1 MTHVSHTFNRWEGK
15 MKLIIAEKKEL
26 AEAIVAAIPGDKKY
40 NGNSITVGDYI
51 TCWIY
56 GHILTHKEPEEID
69 PSLKKWTLESLP
81 IYFPKWDKK
90 PLPNK
95 IELFNSVKELM
106 HLNQVTEIIHAGDA
120 DSEGQYLVDELLE
133 YCSNKKPV
141 KRLMVNDNS
150 LGGVQKAFSKIDDN
164 SKYIS
169 LGKSAEARAIADMV
183 VGFSLSRY
191 YSIINNAKL
200 SVGRVQTP
208 TMALV
213 VNRDNE
219 IKNHIK
225 EKYYNLH
232 LKININNIDID
243 LKYYT
248 KEKTTDK
255 SIHEEFIN
263 KIENRSS
270 NLVVTKKE
278 SYRATPLPYNLSD
291 LESDA
296 AILFKYSAKKTM
308 DITQNLRDKYK
319 AITYNRSDCRYL
331 SEEHFKEA
339 PELIPVVAQKL
350 NFTATFN
357 FNEKS
362 KCFNDKYVT
371 AHHGIIPTGSGNFD
385 EFSQEE
391 KNIYKL
397 IAERYFI
404 QFLEKV
410 KVEKTEARTE
420 IEEVIFKKSSTKI
433 LELGYTKYFKVLDDE
448 DIENDEEI
456 ESKKENDLSKIPAGE
471 YQVEVDQ
478 SNFFI
483 EEKETIAKRPYTEA
497 TLIKDLNNI
506 AKYVKDPEIREL
518 LKSKDKDKKDVNGSI
533 GTTAT
538 IPGILEGLIEKG
550 FLTRKEEKIV
560 STELAQEYLK
570 ILPESLK
577 TPDSTALWWSIQ
589 EKIARGE
596 AKVEDLTLSVLE
608 DVKMIINSEHKTIS
622 SQFSK
627 EKQEKEII
635 GICPKCGKIIYEGEK
650 NFYCSGYKSGC
661 DFKLWKKIKVFN
673 QKEVTITKQDAK
685 TLLNKGKILITGL
698 TNKAGKKYKANFKLE
713 VIDKY
718 VNLSLDSFVN

>member
-1 MTHVSHTFNRWEGK
+1 

-26 AEAIVAAIPGDKKY
+26 AEAIVAAIPGEKKY
-40 NGNSITVGDYI
+40 NGSSIIIGDYI
-51 TCWIY
+51 ACWIY

-69 PSLKKWTLESLP
+69 PSLKKWKLDTLP
-81 IYFPKWDKK
+81 IYFSKWDKK
-90 PLPNK
+90 ILPYRK
-95 IELFNSVKELM
+95 DLFNIVKDLIHSNEI
-106 HLNQVTEIIHAGDA
+106 TEIIHAGDA

-141 KRLMVNDNS
+141 KRLMVNDNT
-150 LGGVQKAFSKIDDN
+150 LGGVQKAFSKIEDN
-164 SKYIS
+164 SKYTA
-169 LGKSAEARAIADMV
+169 LGKSAEARAIADMI
-183 VGFSLSRY
+183 VGFSLSRF

-225 EKYYNLH
+225 EKYYNLY
-232 LKININNIDID
+232 LKTNINDIDID
-243 LKYYT
+243 LRYSS
-248 KEKTTDK
+248 KERIMDK
-255 SIHEEFIN
+255 FIYEEFIN
-263 KIENRSS
+263 NVGDKTS
-270 NLVVTKKE
+270 NLLITKKE
-278 SYRATPLPYNLSD
+278 NYRTTPLPYNLSD

-296 AILFKYSAKKTM
+296 ATLFKYSAKKTM

-331 SEEHFKEA
+331 SDEHFKEA
-339 PELIPVVAQKL
+339 PKLIPLVAEKL
-350 NFTATFN
+350 NFTATFD

-362 KCFNDKYVT
+362 RCFNDKYVT
-371 AHHGIIPTGSGNFD
+371 AHHGIIPTGAGDF
-385 EFSQEE
+385 EQFSQEE

-397 IAERYFI
+397 IAERYLI

-410 KVEKTEARTE
+410 KIEKTEAKVE
-420 IEEVIFKKSSTKI
+420 INEAIFKKSSIKI
-433 LELGYTKYFKVLDDE
+433 LEPGYTKYFKVLEDDN
-448 DIENDEEI
+448 ENDEEV
-456 ESKKENDLSKIPAGE
+456 EEKKENNLSKIPGGE
-471 YQVEVDQ
+471 YQIKIND

-483 EEKETIAKRPYTEA
+483 EEKETTAKKPYTEA

-550 FLTRKEEKIV
+550 FLTRKEEKII
-560 STELAQEYLK
+560 STELAKEYLK

-596 AKVEDLTLSVLE
+596 AKLEDLTLSVLE
-608 DVKMIINSEHKTIS
+608 DVKTIINSEHKTIS
-622 SQFSK
+622 SEFSTL
-627 EKQEKEII
+627 KQEKEII
-635 GICPKCGKIIYEGEK
+635 GVCPKCGEPIYEGEK
-650 NFYCSGYKSGC
+650 NFYCNGYKSGC

-685 TLLNKGKILITGL
+685 TLLNKGTILITGL

-713 VIDKY
+713 INDKY

>member
-1 MTHVSHTFNRWEGK
+1 

-40 NGNSITVGDYI
+40 NGSSIIIGDYI
-51 TCWIY
+51 ACWIY

-69 PSLKKWTLESLP
+69 PSLKKWKLDTLP
-81 IYFPKWDKK
+81 IYFSKWDKK
-90 PLPNK
+90 ILPYRK
-95 IELFNSVKELM
+95 DLFNTVKDLIHSNEI
-106 HLNQVTEIIHAGDA
+106 TEIIHAGDA

-141 KRLMVNDNS
+141 KRLMVNDNT
-150 LGGVQKAFSKIDDN
+150 LGGVQKAFSKIEDN
-164 SKYIS
+164 SKYTA
-169 LGKSAEARAIADMV
+169 LGKSAEARAIADMI
-183 VGFSLSRY
+183 VGFSLSRF

-200 SVGRVQTP
+200 SIGRVQTP

-225 EKYYNLH
+225 EKYYNLY
-232 LKININNIDID
+232 LKTNINDIDID
-243 LKYYT
+243 LRYSS
-248 KEKTTDK
+248 KERIIDK
-255 SIHEEFIN
+255 SIYEEFIN
-263 KIENRSS
+263 NVGDKTS
-270 NLVVTKKE
+270 NLLITKKE
-278 SYRATPLPYNLSD
+278 NYRATPLPYNLSD

-296 AILFKYSAKKTM
+296 ATLFKYSAKKTM

-339 PELIPVVAQKL
+339 PKLIPLVAEKL
-350 NFTATFN
+350 NFTATFD

-362 KCFNDKYVT
+362 RCFNDKYVT
-371 AHHGIIPTGSGNFD
+371 AHHGIIPTGAGDF
-385 EFSQEE
+385 EQFSQEE

-397 IAERYFI
+397 IAERYLI

-410 KVEKTEARTE
+410 KIEKTEAKVE
-420 IEEVIFKKSSTKI
+420 INEAIFKKSSIKI
-433 LELGYTKYFKVLDDE
+433 LEPGYTKYFKVLEDDN
-448 DIENDEEI
+448 ENDEEV
-456 ESKKENDLSKIPAGE
+456 EEKKENNLSKIPGGE
-471 YQVEVDQ
+471 YQIKIND

-483 EEKETIAKRPYTEA
+483 EEKETTAKKPYTEA

-550 FLTRKEEKIV
+550 FLTRKEEKII
-560 STELAQEYLK
+560 STELAKEYLK

-596 AKVEDLTLSVLE
+596 AKLEDLTLSVLE
-608 DVKMIINSEHKTIS
+608 DVKTIINSEHKTIS
-622 SQFSK
+622 SEFSTL
-627 EKQEKEII
+627 KQEKEII
-635 GICPKCGKIIYEGEK
+635 GVCPKCGEPIYEGEK
-650 NFYCSGYKSGC
+650 NFYCNGYKSGC

-685 TLLNKGKILITGL
+685 TLLNKGTILITGL

-713 VIDKY
+713 INDKY

>member
-1 MTHVSHTFNRWEGK
+1 

-26 AEAIVAAIPGDKKY
+26 AEAIVAAIPGEKKY
-40 NGNSITVGDYI
+40 NGSSIIIGDYI
-51 TCWIY
+51 ACWIY

-69 PSLKKWTLESLP
+69 PSLKKWKLDTLP
-81 IYFPKWDKK
+81 IYFSKWDKK
-90 PLPNK
+90 ILPYRK
-95 IELFNSVKELM
+95 DLFNTVKDLIHSNEI
-106 HLNQVTEIIHAGDA
+106 TEIIHAGDA

-141 KRLMVNDNS
+141 KRLMVNDNT
-150 LGGVQKAFSKIDDN
+150 LGGVQKAFSKIEDN
-164 SKYIS
+164 SKYTA
-169 LGKSAEARAIADMV
+169 LGKSAEARAIADMI
-183 VGFSLSRY
+183 VGFSLSRF

-225 EKYYNLH
+225 EKYYNLY
-232 LKININNIDID
+232 LKTNINDIDID
-243 LKYYT
+243 LRYSS
-248 KEKTTDK
+248 KERIMDK
-255 SIHEEFIN
+255 FIYEEFIN
-263 KIENRSS
+263 NVGDKAS
-270 NLVVTKKE
+270 NLLITKKE
-278 SYRATPLPYNLSD
+278 NYRATPLPYNLSD

-296 AILFKYSAKKTM
+296 ATLFKYSAKKTM

-331 SEEHFKEA
+331 SDEHFKEA
-339 PELIPVVAQKL
+339 PKLIPLVAEKL
-350 NFTATFN
+350 NFTATFD

-362 KCFNDKYVT
+362 RCFNDKYVT
-371 AHHGIIPTGSGNFD
+371 AHHGIIPTGAGDF
-385 EFSQEE
+385 EQFSQEE

-397 IAERYFI
+397 IAERYLI

-410 KVEKTEARTE
+410 KIEKTEAKVE
-420 IEEVIFKKSSTKI
+420 INEAIFKKSSIKI
-433 LELGYTKYFKVLDDE
+433 LEPGYTKYFKVLEDDN
-448 DIENDEEI
+448 ENDEEV
-456 ESKKENDLSKIPAGE
+456 EEKKENNLSKIPGGE
-471 YQVEVDQ
+471 YQIKIND

-483 EEKETIAKRPYTEA
+483 EEKETTAKKPYTEA

-550 FLTRKEEKIV
+550 FLTRKEEKII
-560 STELAQEYLK
+560 STELAKEYLK

-596 AKVEDLTLSVLE
+596 AKLEDLTLSVLE
-608 DVKMIINSEHKTIS
+608 DVKTIINSEHKTIS
-622 SQFSK
+622 SEFSTL
-627 EKQEKEII
+627 KQEKEII
-635 GICPKCGKIIYEGEK
+635 GVCPKCGEPIYEGEK
-650 NFYCSGYKSGC
+650 NFYCNGYKSGC

-685 TLLNKGKILITGL
+685 TLLNKGTILITGL

-713 VIDKY
+713 INDKY

>member
-1 MTHVSHTFNRWEGK
+1 

-69 PSLKKWTLESLP
+69 PSLKKWNLESLP

-106 HLNQVTEIIHAGDA
+106 HSNQVTEIIHAGDA

-141 KRLMVNDNS
+141 KRLMVNDNT
-150 LGGVQKAFSKIDDN
+150 LGGVQKAFSKIEDN
-164 SKYIS
+164 SKYTA
-169 LGKSAEARAIADMV
+169 LGKSAEARAIADMI
-183 VGFSLSRY
+183 VGFSLSRF

-200 SVGRVQTP
+200 SIGRVQTP

-225 EKYYNLH
+225 EKYYNLY
-232 LKININNIDID
+232 LKTNINDIDID
-243 LKYYT
+243 LRYSS
-248 KEKTTDK
+248 KERIMDK
-255 SIHEEFIN
+255 FIYEEFIN
-263 KIENRSS
+263 NVGDKTS
-270 NLVVTKKE
+270 NLLITKKE
-278 SYRATPLPYNLSD
+278 NYRATPLPYNLSD

-296 AILFKYSAKKTM
+296 ATLFKYSAKKTM

-331 SEEHFKEA
+331 SDEHFKEA
-339 PELIPVVAQKL
+339 PKLIPLVAEKL
-350 NFTATFN
+350 NFTATFD

-362 KCFNDKYVT
+362 RCFNDKYVT
-371 AHHGIIPTGSGNFD
+371 AHHGIIPTGAGDF
-385 EFSQEE
+385 EQFSQEE

-397 IAERYFI
+397 IAERYLI

-410 KVEKTEARTE
+410 KIEKTEAKVE
-420 IEEVIFKKSSTKI
+420 INEAIFKKSSIKI
-433 LELGYTKYFKVLDDE
+433 LEPGYTKYFKVLEDDN
-448 DIENDEEI
+448 ENDEEV
-456 ESKKENDLSKIPAGE
+456 EEKKENNLSKIPGGE
-471 YQVEVDQ
+471 YQIKIND

-483 EEKETIAKRPYTEA
+483 EEKETTAKKPYTEA

-550 FLTRKEEKIV
+550 FLTRKEEKII
-560 STELAQEYLK
+560 STELAKEYLK

-596 AKVEDLTLSVLE
+596 AKLEDLTLSVLE
-608 DVKMIINSEHKTIS
+608 DVKTIINSEHKTIS
-622 SQFSK
+622 SEFSTV
-627 EKQEKEII
+627 KQEKEVI
-635 GICPKCGKIIYEGEK
+635 GVCPKCGEPIYEGEK
-650 NFYCSGYKSGC
+650 NFYCNGYKSGC

-673 QKEVTITKQDAK
+673 QKEVTITNQDAK
-685 TLLNKGKILITGL
+685 TLLNKGTILITGL

-713 VIDKY
+713 INDKY

>member
-1 MTHVSHTFNRWEGK
+1 

-40 NGNSITVGDYI
+40 NGNSIIVGDYI

-56 GHILTHKEPEEID
+56 GHVLAYKEPEEID

-81 IYFPKWDKK
+81 IYFSKWDKK
-90 PLPNK
+90 PLPQK
-95 IELFNSVKELM
+95 IELFNTVKELI
-106 HLNQVTEIIHAGDA
+106 HSNQVTEIIHAGDG
-120 DSEGQYLVDELLE
+120 DSEGQYLVDEVLE

-141 KRLMVNDNS
+141 KRLIINDNT
-150 LGGVQKAFSKIDDN
+150 LGGVKKAFSKIDDN
-164 SKYIS
+164 SKYIPI
-169 LGKSAEARAIADMV
+169 GKSAEARAIADMI
-183 VGFSLSRY
+183 VGFSLSRF
-191 YSIINNAKL
+191 YSILNNAKL
-200 SVGRVQTP
+200 SIGRVQTP

-225 EKYYNLH
+225 EKYYNLQ
-232 LKININNIDID
+232 LKTNVNNLDID
-243 LKYYT
+243 LKYYA
-248 KEKTTDK
+248 KERVTDK
-255 SIHEEFIN
+255 SIYEELIN
-263 KIENRSS
+263 KIGDKVSK
-270 NLVVTKKE
+270 LTVTKKE
-278 SYRATPLPYNLSD
+278 NYKATPLPYNLSD

-296 AILFKYSAKKTM
+296 ATLFKYSAKKTM
-308 DITQNLRDKYK
+308 DITQSLRDKYK

-339 PELIPVVAQKL
+339 PNLIPIVAQKL
-350 NFTATFN
+350 NFVANFN
-357 FNEKS
+357 FTEKS
-362 KCFNDKYVT
+362 NCFNDKYVT
-371 AHHGIIPTGSGNFD
+371 AHHGIIPTESGNFE
-385 EFSQEE
+385 EFSEDE

-404 QFLEKV
+404 QFLEKI
-410 KVEKTEARTE
+410 KVEKTEAKTE
-420 IEEVIFKKSSTKI
+420 IEENIFKKSSTKI
-433 LELGYTKYFKVLDDE
+433 LEPGYTKYFKILDDE
-448 DIENDEEI
+448 DNENEEEI
-456 ESKKENDLSKIPAGE
+456 ESKIENSLSEIPAGE
-471 YQVEVDQ
+471 YQIEVSQ
-478 SNFFI
+478 ANFFI
-483 EEKETIAKRPYTEA
+483 EEKETVAKKPYTEA

-506 AKYVKDPEIREL
+506 AKYVKDSEIREL
-518 LKSKDKDKKDVNGSI
+518 LKSKDKDRKDVNGSI
-533 GTTAT
+533 GTVAT

-560 STELAQEYLK
+560 STELAKEYLK

-596 AKVEDLTLSVLE
+596 AKIEDLTLSVLE
-608 DVKMIINSEHKTIS
+608 DVKTIINSEYKTIS
-622 SQFSK
+622 SEFSRQ
-627 EKQEKEII
+627 KQEKETI
-635 GICPKCGKIIYEGEK
+635 GVCPKCGNPVYEGEK
-650 NFYCSGYKSGC
+650 NFYCSGYKAGC

-713 VIDKY
+713 VSDKY

>member
-1 MTHVSHTFNRWEGK
+1 

-40 NGNSITVGDYI
+40 KGNSITVGDYI

-56 GHILTHKEPEEID
+56 GHILVHKEPEEID

-106 HLNQVTEIIHAGDA
+106 HSNQVTEIIHAGDG
-120 DSEGQYLVDELLE
+120 DSEGQYLVDEVLE

-141 KRLMVNDNS
+141 KRLIVNDNT
-150 LGGVQKAFSKIDDN
+150 LGGVKKAFSKIDDN
-164 SKYIS
+164 SNYIP
-169 LGKSAEARAIADMV
+169 LGKSAEARAIADMI

-208 TMALV
+208 TMTLV

-232 LKININNIDID
+232 LKTNINNIDID

-263 KIENRSS
+263 KIENRTS

-296 AILFKYSAKKTM
+296 ATLFKYSAKKTM
-308 DITQNLRDKYK
+308 DITQSLRDKHK

-350 NFTATFN
+350 NFTVTFN

-410 KVEKTEARTE
+410 KVEKTEAKTE
-420 IEEVIFKKSSTKI
+420 IEEIIFKKSSIKI
-433 LELGYTKYFKVLDDE
+433 LEPGYTKYFKVLDDE
-448 DIENDEEI
+448 DNENEEEI
-456 ESKKENDLSKIPAGE
+456 DNKKENDLSKIPAGE
-471 YQVEVDQ
+471 YQIEVSQ

-483 EEKETIAKRPYTEA
+483 EEKETVAKKPYTEA

-560 STELAQEYLK
+560 STELAKEYLK

-577 TPDSTALWWSIQ
+577 TPDVTALWWSIQ

-608 DVKMIINSEHKTIS
+608 DVKSIINSEHKTIS
-622 SQFSK
+622 SEFSRQ
-627 EKQEKEII
+627 KQEKEVI
-635 GICPKCGKIIYEGEK
+635 GKCPKCGNPIYEGEK
-650 NFYCSGYKSGC
+650 NFYCSGYKAGC

-673 QKEVTITKQDAK
+673 QKEVTITNQDAK
-685 TLLNKGKILITGL
+685 TLLNKGTILITGL

-713 VIDKY
+713 INDKY
-718 VNLSLDSFVN
+718 VNLSLDSFLK

>member
-1 MTHVSHTFNRWEGK
+1 

-40 NGNSITVGDYI
+40 KSNSITVGDYI

-56 GHILTHKEPEEID
+56 GHILTHKEPEEVN

-90 PLPNK
+90 PLSNK
-95 IELFNSVKELM
+95 IELFNTVKELIC
-106 HLNQVTEIIHAGDA
+106 LNQVTEIIHAGDA
-120 DSEGQYLVDELLE
+120 DSEGQYLVDEVLE

-141 KRLMVNDNS
+141 KRLMVNDNT
-150 LGGVQKAFSKIDDN
+150 LGGVQKAFSKIEDN

-169 LGKSAEARAIADMV
+169 LGKSAEARVIADMI

-232 LKININNIDID
+232 LKTNINNIDID

-263 KIENRSS
+263 KIENRTS

-296 AILFKYSAKKTM
+296 ATLFKYSAKKTM
-308 DITQNLRDKYK
+308 DITQSLRDKHK

-350 NFTATFN
+350 NFTVTFN

-410 KVEKTEARTE
+410 KVEKTEAKTE
-420 IEEVIFKKSSTKI
+420 IEEIIFKKSSIKI
-433 LELGYTKYFKVLDDE
+433 LEPGYTKYFKVLDDE
-448 DIENDEEI
+448 DNENEEEI
-456 ESKKENDLSKIPAGE
+456 DNKKENDLSKIPAGE
-471 YQVEVDQ
+471 YQIEVSQ

-483 EEKETIAKRPYTEA
+483 EEKETVAKKPYTEA

-560 STELAQEYLK
+560 STELAKEYLK

-577 TPDSTALWWSIQ
+577 TPDVTALWWSIQ

-608 DVKMIINSEHKTIS
+608 DVKSIINSEHKTIS
-622 SQFSK
+622 SEFSRQ
-627 EKQEKEII
+627 KQEKEVI
-635 GICPKCGKIIYEGEK
+635 GKCPKCGNPIYEGEK
-650 NFYCSGYKSGC
+650 NFYCSGYKAGC

-713 VIDKY
+713 VNDKY
-718 VNLSLDSFVN
+718 VNLSLDSFLK

>member
-1 MTHVSHTFNRWEGK
+1 

-40 NGNSITVGDYI
+40 NGSSIIIGDYI
-51 TCWIY
+51 ACWIY

-69 PSLKKWTLESLP
+69 PSLKKWKLDTLP
-81 IYFPKWDKK
+81 IYFSKWDKK
-90 PLPNK
+90 ILPYRK
-95 IELFNSVKELM
+95 DLFNTVKDLIHSNEI
-106 HLNQVTEIIHAGDA
+106 TEIIHAGDA

-141 KRLMVNDNS
+141 KRLMVNDNT
-150 LGGVQKAFSKIDDN
+150 LGGVQKAFSKIEDN
-164 SKYIS
+164 SKYTA
-169 LGKSAEARAIADMV
+169 LGKSAEARAIADMI
-183 VGFSLSRY
+183 VGFSLSRF

-200 SVGRVQTP
+200 SIGRVQTP

-225 EKYYNLH
+225 EKYYNLY
-232 LKININNIDID
+232 LKTNINDIDID
-243 LKYYT
+243 LRYSS
-248 KEKTTDK
+248 KERIIDK
-255 SIHEEFIN
+255 SIYEEFIN
-263 KIENRSS
+263 NVGDKTS
-270 NLVVTKKE
+270 NLLITKKE
-278 SYRATPLPYNLSD
+278 NYRVTPLPYNLSD

-296 AILFKYSAKKTM
+296 ATLFKYSAKKTM

-339 PELIPVVAQKL
+339 PKLIPLVAEKL
-350 NFTATFN
+350 NFTATFD

-362 KCFNDKYVT
+362 RCFNDKYVT
-371 AHHGIIPTGSGNFD
+371 AHHGIIPTGAGDF
-385 EFSQEE
+385 EQFSQEE

-397 IAERYFI
+397 IAERYLI

-410 KVEKTEARTE
+410 KIEKTEAKVE
-420 IEEVIFKKSSTKI
+420 INEAIFKKSSIKI
-433 LELGYTKYFKVLDDE
+433 LEPGYTKYFKVLEDDN
-448 DIENDEEI
+448 ENDEEV
-456 ESKKENDLSKIPAGE
+456 EEKKENNLSKIPGGE
-471 YQVEVDQ
+471 YQIKIND

-483 EEKETIAKRPYTEA
+483 EEKETTAKKPYTEA

-550 FLTRKEEKIV
+550 FLTRKEEKII
-560 STELAQEYLK
+560 STELAKEYLK

-596 AKVEDLTLSVLE
+596 AKLEDLTLSVLE
-608 DVKMIINSEHKTIS
+608 DVKTIINSEHKTIS
-622 SQFSK
+622 SEFSTL
-627 EKQEKEII
+627 KQEKEII
-635 GICPKCGKIIYEGEK
+635 GVCPKCGEPIYEGEK
-650 NFYCSGYKSGC
+650 NFYCNGYKSGC

-685 TLLNKGKILITGL
+685 TLLNKGTILITGL

-713 VIDKY
+713 INDKY

>member
-1 MTHVSHTFNRWEGK
+1 

-26 AEAIVAAIPGDKKY
+26 AEAIVAAIPGEKKY
-40 NGNSITVGDYI
+40 NGSSIIIGDYI
-51 TCWIY
+51 ACWIY

-69 PSLKKWTLESLP
+69 PSLKKWKLDTLP
-81 IYFPKWDKK
+81 IYFSKWDKK
-90 PLPNK
+90 ILPYRK
-95 IELFNSVKELM
+95 DLFNTVKDLIHSNEI
-106 HLNQVTEIIHAGDA
+106 TEIIHAGDA

-141 KRLMVNDNS
+141 KRLMVNDNT
-150 LGGVQKAFSKIDDN
+150 LGGVQKAFSKIEDN
-164 SKYIS
+164 SKYTA
-169 LGKSAEARAIADMV
+169 LGKSAEARAIADMI
-183 VGFSLSRY
+183 VGFSLSRF

-225 EKYYNLH
+225 EKYYNLY
-232 LKININNIDID
+232 LKTNINDIDID
-243 LKYYT
+243 LRYSS
-248 KEKTTDK
+248 KERIMDK
-255 SIHEEFIN
+255 FIYEEFIN
-263 KIENRSS
+263 NVGDKTS
-270 NLVVTKKE
+270 NLLITKKE
-278 SYRATPLPYNLSD
+278 NYRATPLPYNLSD

-296 AILFKYSAKKTM
+296 ATLFKYSAKKTM

-331 SEEHFKEA
+331 SDEHFKEA
-339 PELIPVVAQKL
+339 PKLIPLVAEKL
-350 NFTATFN
+350 NFTATFD

-362 KCFNDKYVT
+362 RCFNDKYVT
-371 AHHGIIPTGSGNFD
+371 AHHGIIQTGAGDF
-385 EFSQEE
+385 EQFSQEE

-397 IAERYFI
+397 IAERYLI

-410 KVEKTEARTE
+410 KIEKTEAKVE
-420 IEEVIFKKSSTKI
+420 INEAIFKKSSIKI
-433 LELGYTKYFKVLDDE
+433 LEPGYTKYFKVLEDDN
-448 DIENDEEI
+448 ENDEEV
-456 ESKKENDLSKIPAGE
+456 EEKKENNLSKIPGGE
-471 YQVEVDQ
+471 YQIKIND

-483 EEKETIAKRPYTEA
+483 EEKETTAKKPYTEA

-550 FLTRKEEKIV
+550 FLTRKEEKII
-560 STELAQEYLK
+560 STELAKEYLK

-596 AKVEDLTLSVLE
+596 AKLEDLTLSVLE
-608 DVKMIINSEHKTIS
+608 DVKTIINSEHKTIS
-622 SQFSK
+622 SEFSTL
-627 EKQEKEII
+627 KQEKEII
-635 GICPKCGKIIYEGEK
+635 GVCPKCGEPIYEGEK
-650 NFYCSGYKSGC
+650 NFYCNGYKSGC

-685 TLLNKGKILITGL
+685 TLLNKGTILITGL

-713 VIDKY
+713 INDKY

>member
-1 MTHVSHTFNRWEGK
+1 

-26 AEAIVAAIPGDKKY
+26 AEAIVAAIPGEKKY
-40 NGNSITVGDYI
+40 NGSSIIIGDYI
-51 TCWIY
+51 ACWIY

-69 PSLKKWTLESLP
+69 PSLKKWKLDTLP
-81 IYFPKWDKK
+81 IYFSKWDKK
-90 PLPNK
+90 ILPYRK
-95 IELFNSVKELM
+95 DLFNTVKDLIHSNEI
-106 HLNQVTEIIHAGDA
+106 TEIIHAGDA

-141 KRLMVNDNS
+141 KRLMVNDNT
-150 LGGVQKAFSKIDDN
+150 LGGVQKAFSKIEDN
-164 SKYIS
+164 SKYTA
-169 LGKSAEARAIADMV
+169 LGKSAEARAIADMI
-183 VGFSLSRY
+183 VGFSLSRF

-200 SVGRVQTP
+200 SIGRVQTP

-225 EKYYNLH
+225 EKYYNLY
-232 LKININNIDID
+232 LKTNINDIDID
-243 LKYYT
+243 LRYSS
-248 KEKTTDK
+248 KERIMDK
-255 SIHEEFIN
+255 SIYEEFIN
-263 KIENRSS
+263 NVGDKTS
-270 NLVVTKKE
+270 NLLITKKE
-278 SYRATPLPYNLSD
+278 NYRATPLPYNLSD

-296 AILFKYSAKKTM
+296 ATLFKYSAKKTM

-339 PELIPVVAQKL
+339 PKLIPLVAEKL

-362 KCFNDKYVT
+362 RCFNDKYVT
-371 AHHGIIPTGSGNFD
+371 AHHGIIPTGAGDF
-385 EFSQEE
+385 EQFSQEE

-397 IAERYFI
+397 IAERYLI

-410 KVEKTEARTE
+410 KIEKTEAKVE
-420 IEEVIFKKSSTKI
+420 INEAIFKKSSIKI
-433 LELGYTKYFKVLDDE
+433 LEPGYTKYFKVLEDDN
-448 DIENDEEI
+448 ENDEEI
-456 ESKKENDLSKIPAGE
+456 EENNLSKIPGGE
-471 YQVEVDQ
+471 YQIKINN

-483 EEKETIAKRPYTEA
+483 EEKETTAKKPYTEA

-596 AKVEDLTLSVLE
+596 AKLEDLTLSVLE
-608 DVKMIINSEHKTIS
+608 DVKTIINSEHKTIS
-622 SQFSK
+622 SEFSTV
-627 EKQEKEII
+627 KQEKEVI
-635 GICPKCGKIIYEGEK
+635 GVCPKCGKLIYEGEK
-650 NFYCSGYKSGC
+650 NFYCNGYKSGC
-661 DFKLWKKIKVFN
+661 DFKLWKKIKM
-673 QKEVTITKQDAK
+673 K
-685 TLLNKGKILITGL
+685 
-698 TNKAGKKYKANFKLE
+698 
-713 VIDKY
+713 
-718 VNLSLDSFVN
+718 

>member
-1 MTHVSHTFNRWEGK
+1 

-40 NGNSITVGDYI
+40 KGNSITVGDYI

-56 GHILTHKEPEEID
+56 GHILTHKEPEEVN

-90 PLPNK
+90 PLSNK
-95 IELFNSVKELM
+95 IELFNTVKELIC
-106 HLNQVTEIIHAGDA
+106 LNQVTEIIHAGDA
-120 DSEGQYLVDELLE
+120 DSEGQYLVDEVLE

-141 KRLMVNDNS
+141 KRLMVNDNT
-150 LGGVQKAFSKIDDN
+150 LGGVQKAFSKIEDN

-169 LGKSAEARAIADMV
+169 LGKSAEARVIADMI

-232 LKININNIDID
+232 LKTNINNIDID

-263 KIENRSS
+263 KIENRTS

-296 AILFKYSAKKTM
+296 ATLFKYSAKKTM
-308 DITQNLRDKYK
+308 DITQSLRDKHK

-350 NFTATFN
+350 NFTVTFN

-410 KVEKTEARTE
+410 KVEKTEAKTE
-420 IEEVIFKKSSTKI
+420 IEEIIFKKNSIKI
-433 LELGYTKYFKVLDDE
+433 LEPGYTKYFKVLDDE
-448 DIENDEEI
+448 DNENEEEI
-456 ESKKENDLSKIPAGE
+456 DNKKENDLSKIPAGE
-471 YQVEVDQ
+471 YQIEVSQ

-483 EEKETIAKRPYTEA
+483 EEKETVAKKPYTEA

-560 STELAQEYLK
+560 STELAKEYLK

-577 TPDSTALWWSIQ
+577 TPDATALWWSIQ
-589 EKIARGE
+589 EKIARSE
-596 AKVEDLTLSVLE
+596 AKLEDLTLSVLE
-608 DVKMIINSEHKTIS
+608 DVKSIINSEHKTIS
-622 SQFSK
+622 SEFSRQ
-627 EKQEKEII
+627 KQEKEVI
-635 GICPKCGKIIYEGEK
+635 GKCPKCGEIIYEGEK
-650 NFYCSGYKSGC
+650 NFYCSGYKTGC
-661 DFKLWKKIKVFN
+661 DFKLWKKVKVFN

-713 VIDKY
+713 VSDKY

>member
-1 MTHVSHTFNRWEGK
+1 

-40 NGNSITVGDYI
+40 NGNSIIVGDYI

-56 GHILTHKEPEEID
+56 GHVLAYKEPEEID

-106 HLNQVTEIIHAGDA
+106 HSNQVTEIIHAGDG
-120 DSEGQYLVDELLE
+120 DSEGQYLVDEVLE

-141 KRLMVNDNS
+141 KRLIINDNT
-150 LGGVQKAFSKIDDN
+150 LGGVKKAFSKIDDN
-164 SKYIS
+164 SKYIPI
-169 LGKSAEARAIADMV
+169 GKSAEARAIADMI
-183 VGFSLSRY
+183 VGFSLSRF
-191 YSIINNAKL
+191 YSILNNAKL
-200 SVGRVQTP
+200 SIGRVQTP

-225 EKYYNLH
+225 EKYYNLQ
-232 LKININNIDID
+232 LKTNVNNLDID
-243 LKYYT
+243 LKYYA
-248 KEKTTDK
+248 KERVTDK
-255 SIHEEFIN
+255 SIYEELIN
-263 KIENRSS
+263 KIGDKVSK
-270 NLVVTKKE
+270 LTVTKKE
-278 SYRATPLPYNLSD
+278 NYKATPLPYNLSD

-296 AILFKYSAKKTM
+296 ATLFKYSAKNTM
-308 DITQNLRDKYK
+308 DITHSLRDKYK

-339 PELIPVVAQKL
+339 PNLIPIVAQKL
-350 NFTATFN
+350 NFVANFN
-357 FNEKS
+357 FTEKS
-362 KCFNDKYVT
+362 NCFNDKYVT
-371 AHHGIIPTGSGNFD
+371 AHHGIIPTESGNFE
-385 EFSQEE
+385 EFSEDE

-404 QFLEKV
+404 QFLEKI
-410 KVEKTEARTE
+410 KVEKTEAKTE
-420 IEEVIFKKSSTKI
+420 IEENIFKKSSTKI
-433 LELGYTKYFKVLDDE
+433 LEPGYTKYFKVLDNEDE
-448 DIENDEEI
+448 KEEEI
-456 ESKKENDLSKIPAGE
+456 EEKIENSLSEIPAGE
-471 YQVEVDQ
+471 YQIEVSQ
-478 SNFFI
+478 TNFFI
-483 EEKETIAKRPYTEA
+483 EEKETVAKKPYTEA
-497 TLIKDLNNI
+497 TLIRDLNNI
-506 AKYVKDPEIREL
+506 AKYVIDPEIREL

-560 STELAQEYLK
+560 STELAKEYLK
-570 ILPESLK
+570 ILPDSLK

-596 AKVEDLTLSVLE
+596 ARIEDLTLSVLE
-608 DVKMIINSEHKTIS
+608 DVKAIINSEHKTIS

-627 EKQEKEII
+627 EKQEKEVI
-635 GICPKCGKIIYEGEK
+635 GICPKCGEIIYEGEK
-650 NFYCSGYKSGC
+650 NFYCSGYKTGC

-673 QKEVTITKQDAK
+673 QKEVPITKQEAK
-685 TLLNKGKILITGL
+685 TLLNKGTILITGL
-698 TNKAGKKYKANFKLE
+698 TNKTGKKYKANFKLE
-713 VIDKY
+713 VSDKY

>member
-1 MTHVSHTFNRWEGK
+1 

-40 NGNSITVGDYI
+40 KGNSITVGDYI

-56 GHILTHKEPEEID
+56 GHILVHKEPEEID

-106 HLNQVTEIIHAGDA
+106 HSNQVTEIIHAGDG
-120 DSEGQYLVDELLE
+120 DSEGQYLVDEVLE

-141 KRLMVNDNS
+141 KRLIVNDNT
-150 LGGVQKAFSKIDDN
+150 LGGVKKAFSKIDDN
-164 SKYIS
+164 SNYIP
-169 LGKSAEARAIADMV
+169 LGKSAEARAIADMI

-225 EKYYNLH
+225 EKYYNLY
-232 LKININNIDID
+232 LKTNINNIDID

-248 KEKTTDK
+248 KEKITDK
-255 SIHEEFIN
+255 SIHEELIN
-263 KIENRSS
+263 KIGDKIS
-270 NLVVTKKE
+270 NLVVSKKE
-278 SYRATPLPYNLSD
+278 NYRETPLPYNLSD

-296 AILFKYSAKKTM
+296 ATLFKYTTQKIM
-308 DITQNLRDKYK
+308 DITQSLRDKHK
-319 AITYNRSDCRYL
+319 AITYNRSNSSYL
-331 SEEHFKEA
+331 TEEHFKEA
-339 PELIPVVAQKL
+339 PKIIPVVAQKL

-357 FNEKS
+357 FSQKN
-362 KCFNDKYVT
+362 KCFNDKYSVP
-371 AHHGIIPTGSGNFD
+371 HHGIIPTGAGNF
-385 EFSQEE
+385 ESFSEEE

-410 KVEKTEARTE
+410 KVEKTEAKVE
-420 IEEVIFKKSSTKI
+420 IEENIFKKSSTKI
-433 LELGYTKYFKVLDDE
+433 LEPGYTKYFKVLDDE
-448 DIENDEEI
+448 DNENEEEIDGKIEN
-456 ESKKENDLSKIPAGE
+456 NLSKIPVGE
-471 YQVEVDQ
+471 YQIRVGQ
-478 SNFFI
+478 PNFFI
-483 EEKETIAKRPYTEA
+483 KEKETMAKKPYTEA

-506 AKYVKDPEIREL
+506 AKYVKDPEIKKL
-518 LKSKDKDKKDVNGSI
+518 LKSKDKDRKDANGSI
-533 GTTAT
+533 GTVAT

-560 STELAQEYLK
+560 STELAKEYLK

-589 EKIARGE
+589 EKIARSE
-596 AKVEDLTLSVLE
+596 AKIEDLTLSVLE
-608 DVKMIINSEHKTIS
+608 DVKTIINSEHKTIS
-622 SQFSK
+622 SEFSRQ
-627 EKQEKEII
+627 KQEKETI
-635 GICPKCGKIIYEGEK
+635 GVCPKCGSPIYEGEK
-650 NFYCSGYKSGC
+650 NFYCSGYKTGC

-673 QKEVTITKQDAK
+673 QKEVTITNRDAK
-685 TLLNKGKILITGL
+685 TLLNKGTILITGL

-713 VIDKY
+713 INDKY

>member
-1 MTHVSHTFNRWEGK
+1 

-40 NGNSITVGDYI
+40 KGNSITVGDYI

-56 GHILTHKEPEEID
+56 GHILVHKEPEEID

-106 HLNQVTEIIHAGDA
+106 HSNQVTEIIHAGDG
-120 DSEGQYLVDELLE
+120 DSEGQYLVDEVLE

-141 KRLMVNDNS
+141 KRLIVNDNT
-150 LGGVQKAFSKIDDN
+150 LGGVKKAFSKIDDN
-164 SKYIS
+164 SNYIP
-169 LGKSAEARAIADMV
+169 LGKSAEARAIADMI

-208 TMALV
+208 TMTLV

-232 LKININNIDID
+232 LKTNINNIDID

-263 KIENRSS
+263 KIENRTS

-296 AILFKYSAKKTM
+296 ATLFKYSAKKTM
-308 DITQNLRDKYK
+308 DITQSLRDKHK

-350 NFTATFN
+350 NFTVTFN

-410 KVEKTEARTE
+410 KVEKTEAKTE
-420 IEEVIFKKSSTKI
+420 IEEIIFKKNSIKI
-433 LELGYTKYFKVLDDE
+433 LEPGYTKYFKVLDDE
-448 DIENDEEI
+448 DNENEEEI
-456 ESKKENDLSKIPAGE
+456 ENKKENDLSKIPDGE
-471 YQVEVDQ
+471 YQIEVSQ

-483 EEKETIAKRPYTEA
+483 EEKETVAKKPYTEA

-560 STELAQEYLK
+560 STELAKEYLK

-577 TPDSTALWWSIQ
+577 TPDATALWWSIQ
-589 EKIARGE
+589 EKIARSE
-596 AKVEDLTLSVLE
+596 AKLEDLTLSVLE
-608 DVKMIINSEHKTIS
+608 DVKSIINSEHKTIS
-622 SQFSK
+622 SEFSRQ
-627 EKQEKEII
+627 KQEKEVI
-635 GICPKCGKIIYEGEK
+635 GKCPKCGEIIYEGEK
-650 NFYCSGYKSGC
+650 NFYCSGYKTGC
-661 DFKLWKKIKVFN
+661 DFKLWKKVKVFN

-713 VIDKY
+713 VSDKY

>member
-1 MTHVSHTFNRWEGK
+1 

-26 AEAIVAAIPGDKKY
+26 AEAIVAAIPGEKKY
-40 NGNSITVGDYI
+40 NGSSIIIGDYI
-51 TCWIY
+51 ACWIY

-69 PSLKKWTLESLP
+69 PSLKKWKLDTLP
-81 IYFPKWDKK
+81 IYFSKWDKK
-90 PLPNK
+90 ILPYRK
-95 IELFNSVKELM
+95 DLFNTVKDLIHSNEI
-106 HLNQVTEIIHAGDA
+106 TEIIHAGDA

-141 KRLMVNDNS
+141 KRLMVNDNT
-150 LGGVQKAFSKIDDN
+150 LGGVQKAFSKIEDN
-164 SKYIS
+164 SKYTA
-169 LGKSAEARAIADMV
+169 LGKSAEARAIADMI
-183 VGFSLSRY
+183 VGFSLSRF

-200 SVGRVQTP
+200 SIGRVQTP

-225 EKYYNLH
+225 EKYYNLY
-232 LKININNIDID
+232 LKTNINNIDID
-243 LKYYT
+243 LRYSS
-248 KEKTTDK
+248 KERIMDK
-255 SIHEEFIN
+255 FIYEEFIN
-263 KIENRSS
+263 NVGDKTS
-270 NLVVTKKE
+270 NLLITKKE
-278 SYRATPLPYNLSD
+278 NYRATPLPYNLSD

-296 AILFKYSAKKTM
+296 ATLFKYSAKKTM

-331 SEEHFKEA
+331 SDEHFKEA
-339 PELIPVVAQKL
+339 PKLIPLVAEKL
-350 NFTATFN
+350 NFTATFD

-362 KCFNDKYVT
+362 RCFNDKYVT
-371 AHHGIIPTGSGNFD
+371 AHHAIIPTGAGDF
-385 EFSQEE
+385 EQFSQEE

-397 IAERYFI
+397 IAERYLI

-410 KVEKTEARTE
+410 KIEKTEAKVE
-420 IEEVIFKKSSTKI
+420 INEAIFKKSSIKI
-433 LELGYTKYFKVLDDE
+433 LEPGYTKYFKVLEDDN
-448 DIENDEEI
+448 ENDEEV
-456 ESKKENDLSKIPAGE
+456 EEKKENNLSKIPGGE
-471 YQVEVDQ
+471 YQIKIND

-483 EEKETIAKRPYTEA
+483 EEKETTAKKPYTEA

-550 FLTRKEEKIV
+550 FLTRKEEKII
-560 STELAQEYLK
+560 STELAKEYLK

-596 AKVEDLTLSVLE
+596 AKLEDLTLSVLE
-608 DVKMIINSEHKTIS
+608 DVKTIINSEHKTIS
-622 SQFSK
+622 SEFSTL
-627 EKQEKEII
+627 KQEKEII
-635 GICPKCGKIIYEGEK
+635 GVCPKCGEPIYEGEK
-650 NFYCSGYKSGC
+650 NFYCNGYKSGC

-685 TLLNKGKILITGL
+685 TLLNKGTILITGL

-713 VIDKY
+713 INDKY

>member
-1 MTHVSHTFNRWEGK
+1 

-26 AEAIVAAIPGDKKY
+26 AEAIVAAIPGEKKY
-40 NGNSITVGDYI
+40 NGSSIIIGDYI
-51 TCWIY
+51 ACWIY

-69 PSLKKWTLESLP
+69 PSLKKWKLDTLP
-81 IYFPKWDKK
+81 IYFSKWDKK
-90 PLPNK
+90 ILPYRK
-95 IELFNSVKELM
+95 DLFNTVKDLIHSNEI
-106 HLNQVTEIIHAGDA
+106 TEIIHAGDA

-141 KRLMVNDNS
+141 KRLMVNDNT
-150 LGGVQKAFSKIDDN
+150 LGGVQKAFSKIEDN
-164 SKYIS
+164 SKYTA
-169 LGKSAEARAIADMV
+169 LGKSAEARAIADMI
-183 VGFSLSRY
+183 VGFSLSRF

-200 SVGRVQTP
+200 SIGRVQTP

-225 EKYYNLH
+225 EKYYNLY
-232 LKININNIDID
+232 LKTNINDIDID
-243 LKYYT
+243 LRYSS
-248 KEKTTDK
+248 KERIMDK
-255 SIHEEFIN
+255 SIYEEFIN
-263 KIENRSS
+263 NVGDKTS
-270 NLVVTKKE
+270 NLLITKKE
-278 SYRATPLPYNLSD
+278 NYRATPLPYNLSD

-296 AILFKYSAKKTM
+296 ATLFKYSAKKTM

-339 PELIPVVAQKL
+339 PKLIPLVAEKL
-350 NFTATFN
+350 NFTATFD

-362 KCFNDKYVT
+362 RCFNDKYVT
-371 AHHGIIPTGSGNFD
+371 AHHGIIPTGAGDF
-385 EFSQEE
+385 EQFSQEE

-397 IAERYFI
+397 IAERYLI

-410 KVEKTEARTE
+410 KIEKTEAKVE
-420 IEEVIFKKSSTKI
+420 INEAIFKKSSIKI
-433 LELGYTKYFKVLDDE
+433 LEPGYTKYFKVLEDDN
-448 DIENDEEI
+448 ENDEEI
-456 ESKKENDLSKIPAGE
+456 EEKKENNLSKIPGGE
-471 YQVEVDQ
+471 YQIKINN

-483 EEKETIAKRPYTEA
+483 EEKETTAKKPYTEA

-550 FLTRKEEKIV
+550 FLSRKEEKII
-560 STELAQEYLK
+560 STDLANEYLK
-570 ILPESLK
+570 ILPDSLK

-589 EKIARGE
+589 EKITRGE
-596 AKVEDLTLSVLE
+596 AKLEDLTLSVLE
-608 DVKMIINSEHKTIS
+608 DVKTIINSEHKTIS
-622 SQFSK
+622 SEFSTV
-627 EKQEKEII
+627 KQEKEVI
-635 GICPKCGKIIYEGEK
+635 GVCPKCGEPIYEGEK
-650 NFYCSGYKSGC
+650 NFYCNGYKSGC
-661 DFKLWKKIKVFN
+661 DFKLWKKIKIFN

-685 TLLNKGKILITGL
+685 TLLNKGTILITGL

-713 VIDKY
+713 INDKY

>member
-1 MTHVSHTFNRWEGK
+1 

-26 AEAIVAAIPGDKKY
+26 AEAIVAAIPGEKKY
-40 NGNSITVGDYI
+40 NGSSIIIGDYI
-51 TCWIY
+51 ACWIY

-69 PSLKKWTLESLP
+69 PSLKKWKLDTLP
-81 IYFPKWDKK
+81 IYFSKWDKK
-90 PLPNK
+90 ILPYRK
-95 IELFNSVKELM
+95 DLFNTVKDLIHSNEI
-106 HLNQVTEIIHAGDA
+106 TEIIHAGDA

-141 KRLMVNDNS
+141 KRLMVNDNT
-150 LGGVQKAFSKIDDN
+150 LGGVQKAFSKIEDN
-164 SKYIS
+164 SKYTA
-169 LGKSAEARAIADMV
+169 LGKSAEARAIADMI
-183 VGFSLSRY
+183 VGFSLSRF

-225 EKYYNLH
+225 EKYYNLY
-232 LKININNIDID
+232 LKTNINDIDID
-243 LKYYT
+243 LRYSS
-248 KEKTTDK
+248 KERTIDK
-255 SIHEEFIN
+255 SIYEEFIN
-263 KIENRSS
+263 NVGDKIS
-270 NLVVTKKE
+270 NLLITKKE
-278 SYRATPLPYNLSD
+278 NYRATPLPYNLSD

-339 PELIPVVAQKL
+339 PKLIPLVAEKL
-350 NFTATFN
+350 NFTATFD

-362 KCFNDKYVT
+362 RCFNDKYVT
-371 AHHGIIPTGSGNFD
+371 AHHGIIPTGAGDF
-385 EFSQEE
+385 EQFSQEE

-397 IAERYFI
+397 IAERYLI

-410 KVEKTEARTE
+410 KIEKTEAKVE
-420 IEEVIFKKSSTKI
+420 INEAIFKKSSIKI
-433 LELGYTKYFKVLDDE
+433 LEPGYTKYFKVLEDDN
-448 DIENDEEI
+448 ENDEEI
-456 ESKKENDLSKIPAGE
+456 EEKKENNLSKIPGGE
-471 YQVEVDQ
+471 YQIKINN

-483 EEKETIAKRPYTEA
+483 EEKETTAKKPYTEA

-550 FLTRKEEKIV
+550 FLTRKEEKII
-560 STELAQEYLK
+560 STELAKEYLK

-596 AKVEDLTLSVLE
+596 AKLEDLTLSVLE
-608 DVKMIINSEHKTIS
+608 DVKTIINSEHKTIS
-622 SQFSK
+622 SEFSTL
-627 EKQEKEII
+627 KQEKEII
-635 GICPKCGKIIYEGEK
+635 GVCPKCGEPIYEGEK
-650 NFYCSGYKSGC
+650 NFYCNGYKSGC

-685 TLLNKGKILITGL
+685 TLLNKGTILITGL

-713 VIDKY
+713 INDKY

>member
-1 MTHVSHTFNRWEGK
+1 

-40 NGNSITVGDYI
+40 KGNSITVGDYI

-56 GHILTHKEPEEID
+56 GHILTHKEPEEVN

-90 PLPNK
+90 PLSNK
-95 IELFNSVKELM
+95 IELFNTVKELIC
-106 HLNQVTEIIHAGDA
+106 LNQVTEIIHAGDA
-120 DSEGQYLVDELLE
+120 DSEGQYLVDEVLE

-141 KRLMVNDNS
+141 KRLMVNDNT

-169 LGKSAEARAIADMV
+169 LGKSAEARAIADMI

-232 LKININNIDID
+232 LKTNINNIDID

-263 KIENRSS
+263 KIENRTS

-296 AILFKYSAKKTM
+296 ATLFKYSAKKTM
-308 DITQNLRDKYK
+308 DITQSLRDKHK

-350 NFTATFN
+350 NFTVTFN

-410 KVEKTEARTE
+410 KVEKTEAKTE
-420 IEEVIFKKSSTKI
+420 IEEIIFKKSSIKI
-433 LELGYTKYFKVLDDE
+433 LEPGYTKYFKVLDDE
-448 DIENDEEI
+448 DNENEEEI
-456 ESKKENDLSKIPAGE
+456 DNKKENDLSKIPAGE
-471 YQVEVDQ
+471 YQIEVSQ

-483 EEKETIAKRPYTEA
+483 EEKETVAKKPYTEA

-560 STELAQEYLK
+560 STELAKEYLK

-577 TPDSTALWWSIQ
+577 TPDVTALWWSIQ

-608 DVKMIINSEHKTIS
+608 DVKSIINSEHKTIS
-622 SQFSK
+622 SEFSRQ
-627 EKQEKEII
+627 KQEKEVI
-635 GICPKCGKIIYEGEK
+635 GKCPKCGNPIYEGEK
-650 NFYCSGYKSGC
+650 NFYCSGYKAGC

-713 VIDKY
+713 VNDKY
-718 VNLSLDSFVN
+718 VNLSLDSFLK

>member
-1 MTHVSHTFNRWEGK
+1 

-40 NGNSITVGDYI
+40 NGNSIIVGDYI

-56 GHILTHKEPEEID
+56 GHVLAYKEPEEID

-81 IYFPKWDKK
+81 IYFSKWDKK
-90 PLPNK
+90 PLPQK
-95 IELFNSVKELM
+95 IELFNTVKELI
-106 HLNQVTEIIHAGDA
+106 HSNQVTEIIHAGDG
-120 DSEGQYLVDELLE
+120 DSEGQYLVDEVLE

-141 KRLMVNDNS
+141 KRLIINDNT
-150 LGGVQKAFSKIDDN
+150 LGGVKKAFSKIDDN
-164 SKYIS
+164 SKYIPI
-169 LGKSAEARAIADMV
+169 GKSAEARAIADMI
-183 VGFSLSRY
+183 VGFSLSRF
-191 YSIINNAKL
+191 YSILNNAKL
-200 SVGRVQTP
+200 SIGRVQTP

-225 EKYYNLH
+225 EKYYNLQ
-232 LKININNIDID
+232 LKTNVNNLDID
-243 LKYYT
+243 LKYYA
-248 KEKTTDK
+248 KERVTDK
-255 SIHEEFIN
+255 SIYEELIN
-263 KIENRSS
+263 KIGDKVSK
-270 NLVVTKKE
+270 LTVTKKE
-278 SYRATPLPYNLSD
+278 NYKATPLPYNLSD

-296 AILFKYSAKKTM
+296 ATLFKYSAKKTM
-308 DITQNLRDKYK
+308 DITQSLRDKYK

-339 PELIPVVAQKL
+339 PNLIPIVAQKL
-350 NFTATFN
+350 NFVANFN
-357 FNEKS
+357 FTEKS
-362 KCFNDKYVT
+362 NCFNDKYVT
-371 AHHGIIPTGSGNFD
+371 AHHGIIPTESGNFE
-385 EFSQEE
+385 EFSEDE

-404 QFLEKV
+404 QFLEKI
-410 KVEKTEARTE
+410 KVEKTEAKTE
-420 IEEVIFKKSSTKI
+420 IEENIFKKSSTKI
-433 LELGYTKYFKVLDDE
+433 LEPGYTKYFKVLDNEDE
-448 DIENDEEI
+448 KEEEI
-456 ESKKENDLSKIPAGE
+456 EEKIENSLSEIPAGE
-471 YQVEVDQ
+471 YQIEVSQ
-478 SNFFI
+478 TNFFI
-483 EEKETIAKRPYTEA
+483 EEKETVAKKPYTEA
-497 TLIKDLNNI
+497 TLIRDLNNI
-506 AKYVKDPEIREL
+506 AKYVIDPEIREL

-560 STELAQEYLK
+560 STELAKEYLK
-570 ILPESLK
+570 ILPDSLK

-596 AKVEDLTLSVLE
+596 ARIEDLTLSVLE
-608 DVKMIINSEHKTIS
+608 DVKAIINSEHKTIS

-627 EKQEKEII
+627 EKQEKEVI
-635 GICPKCGKIIYEGEK
+635 GICPKCGEIIYEGEK
-650 NFYCSGYKSGC
+650 NFYCSGYKTGC

-673 QKEVTITKQDAK
+673 QKEVTITNQDAK
-685 TLLNKGKILITGL
+685 TLLNKGTILITGL

-713 VIDKY
+713 VSDKY

>member
-1 MTHVSHTFNRWEGK
+1 

-26 AEAIVAAIPGDKKY
+26 AEAIVAAIPGEKKY
-40 NGNSITVGDYI
+40 NGSSIIIGDYI
-51 TCWIY
+51 ACWIY

-69 PSLKKWTLESLP
+69 PSLKKWKLDTLP
-81 IYFPKWDKK
+81 IYFSKWDKK
-90 PLPNK
+90 ILPYRK
-95 IELFNSVKELM
+95 DLFNTVKDLIHSNEI
-106 HLNQVTEIIHAGDA
+106 TEIIHAGDA

-141 KRLMVNDNS
+141 KRLMVNDNT
-150 LGGVQKAFSKIDDN
+150 LGGVQKAFSKIEDN
-164 SKYIS
+164 SKYTA
-169 LGKSAEARAIADMV
+169 LGKSAEARAIADMI
-183 VGFSLSRY
+183 VGFSLSRF

-200 SVGRVQTP
+200 SIGRVQTP

-225 EKYYNLH
+225 EKYYNLY
-232 LKININNIDID
+232 LKTNINDIDID
-243 LKYYT
+243 LRYSS
-248 KEKTTDK
+248 KERIMDK
-255 SIHEEFIN
+255 FIYEEFIN
-263 KIENRSS
+263 NVGDKTS
-270 NLVVTKKE
+270 NLLITKKE
-278 SYRATPLPYNLSD
+278 NYRATPLPYNLSD

-296 AILFKYSAKKTM
+296 ATLFKYSAKKTM

-331 SEEHFKEA
+331 SDEHFKEA
-339 PELIPVVAQKL
+339 PKLIPLVAEKL
-350 NFTATFN
+350 NFTATFD

-362 KCFNDKYVT
+362 RCFNDKYVT
-371 AHHGIIPTGSGNFD
+371 AHHGIIPTGAGDF
-385 EFSQEE
+385 EQFSQEE

-397 IAERYFI
+397 IAERYLI

-410 KVEKTEARTE
+410 KIEKTEAKVE
-420 IEEVIFKKSSTKI
+420 INEAIFKKSSIKI
-433 LELGYTKYFKVLDDE
+433 LEPGYTKYFKVLEDDN
-448 DIENDEEI
+448 ENDEEV
-456 ESKKENDLSKIPAGE
+456 EEKKENNLSKIPGGE
-471 YQVEVDQ
+471 YQIKIND

-483 EEKETIAKRPYTEA
+483 EEKETTAKKPYTEA

-506 AKYVKDPEIREL
+506 AKYVKDSEIREL

-550 FLTRKEEKIV
+550 FLTRKEEKIL

-596 AKVEDLTLSVLE
+596 AKLEDLTLSVLE
-608 DVKMIINSEHKTIS
+608 DVKTIINSEHKTIS
-622 SQFSK
+622 SEFSTV
-627 EKQEKEII
+627 KQEKEVI
-635 GICPKCGKIIYEGEK
+635 GVCPKCGEPIYEGEK
-650 NFYCSGYKSGC
+650 NFYCNGYKSGC
-661 DFKLWKKIKVFN
+661 DFKLWKKIKIFN

-685 TLLNKGKILITGL
+685 TLLNKGTILITGL

-713 VIDKY
+713 INDKY

>member
-1 MTHVSHTFNRWEGK
+1 

-26 AEAIVAAIPGDKKY
+26 AEAIVAAIPRDKKY

-106 HLNQVTEIIHAGDA
+106 HSNQVTEIIHAGDA

-141 KRLMVNDNS
+141 KRLMVNDNT
-150 LGGVQKAFSKIDDN
+150 LGGVQKAFSKIEDN
-164 SKYIS
+164 LKYTA
-169 LGKSAEARAIADMV
+169 LGKSAEARAIADMI
-183 VGFSLSRY
+183 VGFSLSRF

-200 SVGRVQTP
+200 SIGRVQTP

-225 EKYYNLH
+225 EKYYNLY
-232 LKININNIDID
+232 LKTNINDIDID
-243 LKYYT
+243 LRYSS
-248 KEKTTDK
+248 KERTIDK
-255 SIHEEFIN
+255 SIYEEFIN
-263 KIENRSS
+263 NVGDKIS
-270 NLVVTKKE
+270 NLLITKKE
-278 SYRATPLPYNLSD
+278 NYRATPLPYNLSD

-308 DITQNLRDKYK
+308 DITQSLRDKHK

-339 PELIPVVAQKL
+339 PKLIPLVAEKL
-350 NFTATFN
+350 NFTATFD

-362 KCFNDKYVT
+362 RCFNDKYVT
-371 AHHGIIPTGSGNFD
+371 AHHGIIPTGAGDF
-385 EFSQEE
+385 EQFSQEE

-397 IAERYFI
+397 IAERYLI

-410 KVEKTEARTE
+410 KIEKTEAKVE
-420 IEEVIFKKSSTKI
+420 INEAIFKKSSIKI
-433 LELGYTKYFKVLDDE
+433 LEPGYTKYFKVLEDDN
-448 DIENDEEI
+448 ENDEEI
-456 ESKKENDLSKIPAGE
+456 EENNLSKIPGGE
-471 YQVEVDQ
+471 YQIKINN

-483 EEKETIAKRPYTEA
+483 EEKETTAKKPYTEA

-596 AKVEDLTLSVLE
+596 AKLEDLTLSVLE
-608 DVKMIINSEHKTIS
+608 DVKTIINSEHKTIS
-622 SQFSK
+622 SEFSTV
-627 EKQEKEII
+627 KQEKEVI
-635 GICPKCGKIIYEGEK
+635 GVCPKCGKLIYEGEK
-650 NFYCSGYKSGC
+650 NFYCNGYKSGC
-661 DFKLWKKIKVFN
+661 DFKLWKKIKIFN

-685 TLLNKGKILITGL
+685 TLLNKGTILITGL
-698 TNKAGKKYKANFKLE
+698 TNKASKKYKANFKLE
-713 VIDKY
+713 INDKY

>member
-1 MTHVSHTFNRWEGK
+1 

-40 NGNSITVGDYI
+40 NGSSIIIGDYI
-51 TCWIY
+51 ACWIY

-69 PSLKKWTLESLP
+69 PSLKKWKLDTLP
-81 IYFPKWDKK
+81 IYFSKWDKK
-90 PLPNK
+90 ILPYRK
-95 IELFNSVKELM
+95 DLFNTVKDLIHSNEI
-106 HLNQVTEIIHAGDA
+106 TEIIHAGDA

-141 KRLMVNDNS
+141 KRLMVNDNT
-150 LGGVQKAFSKIDDN
+150 LGGVQKAFSKIEDN
-164 SKYIS
+164 SKYTA
-169 LGKSAEARAIADMV
+169 LGKSAEARAIADMI
-183 VGFSLSRY
+183 VGFSLSRF

-200 SVGRVQTP
+200 SIGRVQTP

-225 EKYYNLH
+225 EKYYNLY
-232 LKININNIDID
+232 LKTNINDIDID
-243 LKYYT
+243 LRYSS
-248 KEKTTDK
+248 KERIIDK
-255 SIHEEFIN
+255 SIYEEFIN
-263 KIENRSS
+263 NVGDKTS
-270 NLVVTKKE
+270 NLLITKKE
-278 SYRATPLPYNLSD
+278 NYRATPLPYNLSD

-296 AILFKYSAKKTM
+296 ATLFKYSAKKTM

-331 SEEHFKEA
+331 SDEHFKEA
-339 PELIPVVAQKL
+339 PKLIPLVAEKL
-350 NFTATFN
+350 NFTATFD

-362 KCFNDKYVT
+362 RCFNDKYVT
-371 AHHGIIPTGSGNFD
+371 AHHGIIPTGAGDF
-385 EFSQEE
+385 EQFSQEE

-397 IAERYFI
+397 IAERYLI

-410 KVEKTEARTE
+410 KIEKTEAKVE
-420 IEEVIFKKSSTKI
+420 INEAIFKKSSIKI
-433 LELGYTKYFKVLDDE
+433 LEPGYTKYFKVLEDDN
-448 DIENDEEI
+448 ENDEEV
-456 ESKKENDLSKIPAGE
+456 EEKKENNLSKIPGGE
-471 YQVEVDQ
+471 YQIKIND

-483 EEKETIAKRPYTEA
+483 EEKETTAKKPYTEA

-550 FLTRKEEKIV
+550 FLTRKEEKII
-560 STELAQEYLK
+560 STELAKEYLK

-596 AKVEDLTLSVLE
+596 AKLEDLTLSVLE
-608 DVKMIINSEHKTIS
+608 DVKTIINSEHKTIS
-622 SQFSK
+622 SEFSTL
-627 EKQEKEII
+627 KQEKEII
-635 GICPKCGKIIYEGEK
+635 GVCPKCGEPIYEGEK
-650 NFYCSGYKSGC
+650 NFYCNGYKSGC

-685 TLLNKGKILITGL
+685 TLLNKGTILITGL

-713 VIDKY
+713 INDKY

>member
-1 MTHVSHTFNRWEGK
+1 

-26 AEAIVAAIPGDKKY
+26 AEAIVAAIPGEKKY
-40 NGNSITVGDYI
+40 NGSSIIIGDYI
-51 TCWIY
+51 ACWIY

-69 PSLKKWTLESLP
+69 PSLKKWKLDTLP
-81 IYFPKWDKK
+81 IYFSKWDKK
-90 PLPNK
+90 ILPYRK
-95 IELFNSVKELM
+95 DLFNTVKDLIHSNEI
-106 HLNQVTEIIHAGDA
+106 TEIIHAGDA

-141 KRLMVNDNS
+141 KRLMVNDNT
-150 LGGVQKAFSKIDDN
+150 LGGVQKAFSKIEDN
-164 SKYIS
+164 SKYTA
-169 LGKSAEARAIADMV
+169 LGKSAEARAIADMI
-183 VGFSLSRY
+183 VGFSLSRF

-200 SVGRVQTP
+200 SIGRVQTP

-225 EKYYNLH
+225 EKYYNLY
-232 LKININNIDID
+232 LKTNINDIDID
-243 LKYYT
+243 LRYSS
-248 KEKTTDK
+248 KERIIDK
-255 SIHEEFIN
+255 SIYEEFIN
-263 KIENRSS
+263 NVGDKTS
-270 NLVVTKKE
+270 NLLITKKE
-278 SYRATPLPYNLSD
+278 NYRATPLPYNLSD

-296 AILFKYSAKKTM
+296 ATLFKYSAKKTM

-339 PELIPVVAQKL
+339 PKLIPLVAEKL
-350 NFTATFN
+350 NFTATFD

-362 KCFNDKYVT
+362 RCFNDKYVT
-371 AHHGIIPTGSGNFD
+371 AHHGIIPTGAGDF
-385 EFSQEE
+385 EQFSQEE

-397 IAERYFI
+397 IAERYLI

-410 KVEKTEARTE
+410 KIEKTEVKVE
-420 IEEVIFKKSSTKI
+420 INEAIFKKSSIKI
-433 LELGYTKYFKVLDDE
+433 LEPGYTKYFKVLEDDN
-448 DIENDEEI
+448 ENDEEI
-456 ESKKENDLSKIPAGE
+456 EEKKENNLSKIPGGE
-471 YQVEVDQ
+471 YQIKIND

-483 EEKETIAKRPYTEA
+483 EEKETTAKKPYTEA

-550 FLTRKEEKIV
+550 FLTRKEEKII
-560 STELAQEYLK
+560 STELAKEYLK

-596 AKVEDLTLSVLE
+596 AKLEDLTLSVLE
-608 DVKMIINSEHKTIS
+608 DVKTIINSEHKTIS
-622 SQFSK
+622 SEFSTL
-627 EKQEKEII
+627 KQEKEII
-635 GICPKCGKIIYEGEK
+635 GVCPKCGEPIYEGEK
-650 NFYCSGYKSGC
+650 NFYCNGYKSGC

-685 TLLNKGKILITGL
+685 TLLNKGTILITGL

-713 VIDKY
+713 INDKY

>member
-1 MTHVSHTFNRWEGK
+1 

-26 AEAIVAAIPGDKKY
+26 AEAIVAAIPGEKKY
-40 NGNSITVGDYI
+40 NGSSIIIGDYI
-51 TCWIY
+51 ACWIY

-69 PSLKKWTLESLP
+69 PSLKKWKLDTLP
-81 IYFPKWDKK
+81 IYFSKWDKK
-90 PLPNK
+90 ILPYRK
-95 IELFNSVKELM
+95 DLFNTVKDLIHSNEI
-106 HLNQVTEIIHAGDA
+106 TEIIHAGDA

-141 KRLMVNDNS
+141 KRLMVNDNT
-150 LGGVQKAFSKIDDN
+150 LGGVQKAFSKIEDN
-164 SKYIS
+164 SKYTA
-169 LGKSAEARAIADMV
+169 LGKSAEARAIADMI
-183 VGFSLSRY
+183 VGFSLSRF

-200 SVGRVQTP
+200 SIGRVQTP

-225 EKYYNLH
+225 EKYYNLY
-232 LKININNIDID
+232 LKTNINDIDID
-243 LKYYT
+243 LRYSS
-248 KEKTTDK
+248 KERIMDK
-255 SIHEEFIN
+255 SIYEEFIN
-263 KIENRSS
+263 NVGDKTS
-270 NLVVTKKE
+270 NLLITKKE
-278 SYRATPLPYNLSD
+278 NYRATPLPYNLSD

-296 AILFKYSAKKTM
+296 ATLFKYSAKKTM

-339 PELIPVVAQKL
+339 PKLIPLVAEKL

-362 KCFNDKYVT
+362 RCFNDKYVT
-371 AHHGIIPTGSGNFD
+371 AHHGIIPTGAGDF
-385 EFSQEE
+385 EQFSQEE

-397 IAERYFI
+397 IAERYLI

-410 KVEKTEARTE
+410 KIEKTEAKVE
-420 IEEVIFKKSSTKI
+420 INEAIFKKSSIKI
-433 LELGYTKYFKVLDDE
+433 LEPGYTKYFKVLEDDN
-448 DIENDEEI
+448 ENDEEI
-456 ESKKENDLSKIPAGE
+456 EENNLSKIPGGE
-471 YQVEVDQ
+471 YQIKINN

-483 EEKETIAKRPYTEA
+483 EEKETTAKKPYTEA

-596 AKVEDLTLSVLE
+596 AKLEDLTLSVLE
-608 DVKMIINSEHKTIS
+608 DVKTIINSEHKTIS
-622 SQFSK
+622 SEFSTV
-627 EKQEKEII
+627 KQEKEVI
-635 GICPKCGKIIYEGEK
+635 GVCPKCGKLIYEGEK
-650 NFYCSGYKSGC
+650 NFYCNGYKSGC
-661 DFKLWKKIKVFN
+661 DFKLWKKIKIFN

-685 TLLNKGKILITGL
+685 TLLNKGTILITGL
-698 TNKAGKKYKANFKLE
+698 TNKVGKKYKANFKLE
-713 VIDKY
+713 INDKY

>member
-1 MTHVSHTFNRWEGK
+1 

-69 PSLKKWTLESLP
+69 PSLKKWNLESLP

-106 HLNQVTEIIHAGDA
+106 HSNQVTEIIHAGDA

-141 KRLMVNDNS
+141 KRLMVNDNT
-150 LGGVQKAFSKIDDN
+150 LGGVQKAFSKIEDN
-164 SKYIS
+164 SKYTA
-169 LGKSAEARAIADMV
+169 LGKSAEARAIADMI
-183 VGFSLSRY
+183 VGFSLSRF

-200 SVGRVQTP
+200 SIGRVQTP

-225 EKYYNLH
+225 EKYYNLY
-232 LKININNIDID
+232 LKTNINDIDID
-243 LKYYT
+243 LRYSS
-248 KEKTTDK
+248 KERTIDK
-255 SIHEEFIN
+255 SIYEEFIN
-263 KIENRSS
+263 NVGDKIS
-270 NLVVTKKE
+270 NLLITKKE
-278 SYRATPLPYNLSD
+278 NYRATPLPYNLSD

-339 PELIPVVAQKL
+339 PKLIPLVAEKL
-350 NFTATFN
+350 NFTATFD

-362 KCFNDKYVT
+362 RCFNDKYVT
-371 AHHGIIPTGSGNFD
+371 AHHGIIPTGAGDF
-385 EFSQEE
+385 EQFSQEE

-397 IAERYFI
+397 IAERYLI

-410 KVEKTEARTE
+410 KIEKTEAKVE
-420 IEEVIFKKSSTKI
+420 INEAIFKKSSIKI
-433 LELGYTKYFKVLDDE
+433 LEPGYTKYFKVLEDDN
-448 DIENDEEI
+448 ENDEEI
-456 ESKKENDLSKIPAGE
+456 EEKKENNLSKIPGGE
-471 YQVEVDQ
+471 YQIKINN

-483 EEKETIAKRPYTEA
+483 EEKETTAKKPYTEA

-550 FLTRKEEKIV
+550 FLTRKEEKIL

-596 AKVEDLTLSVLE
+596 AKLEDLTLSVLE
-608 DVKMIINSEHKTIS
+608 DVKTIINSEHKTIS
-622 SQFSK
+622 SEFSTV
-627 EKQEKEII
+627 KQEKEVI
-635 GICPKCGKIIYEGEK
+635 GVCPKCGEPIYEGEK
-650 NFYCSGYKSGC
+650 NFYCNGYKSGC
-661 DFKLWKKIKVFN
+661 DFKLWKKIKIFN

-685 TLLNKGKILITGL
+685 TLLNKGTILITGL

-713 VIDKY
+713 INDKY

>member
-1 MTHVSHTFNRWEGK
+1 

-69 PSLKKWTLESLP
+69 PSLKKWNLESLP

-106 HLNQVTEIIHAGDA
+106 HSNQVTEIIHAGDA

-141 KRLMVNDNS
+141 KRLMVNDNT
-150 LGGVQKAFSKIDDN
+150 LGGVQKAFSKIEDN
-164 SKYIS
+164 SKYTA
-169 LGKSAEARAIADMV
+169 LGKSAEARAIADMI
-183 VGFSLSRY
+183 VGFSLSRF

-200 SVGRVQTP
+200 SIGRVQTP

-225 EKYYNLH
+225 EKYYNLY
-232 LKININNIDID
+232 LKTNINNIDID
-243 LKYYT
+243 LRYSS
-248 KEKTTDK
+248 KERIMDK
-255 SIHEEFIN
+255 FIYEEFIN
-263 KIENRSS
+263 NVGDKTS
-270 NLVVTKKE
+270 NLLITKKE
-278 SYRATPLPYNLSD
+278 NYRTTPLPYNLSD

-296 AILFKYSAKKTM
+296 ATLFKYSAKKTM

-331 SEEHFKEA
+331 SDEHFKEA
-339 PELIPVVAQKL
+339 PKLIPLVAEKL
-350 NFTATFN
+350 NFTATFD

-362 KCFNDKYVT
+362 RCFNDKYVT
-371 AHHGIIPTGSGNFD
+371 AHHGIIPTGAGDF
-385 EFSQEE
+385 EQFSQEE

-397 IAERYFI
+397 IAERYLI

-410 KVEKTEARTE
+410 KIEKTEAKVE
-420 IEEVIFKKSSTKI
+420 KKEGIFKKSSIKI
-433 LELGYTKYFKVLDDE
+433 LEPGYTKYFKVLEDDN
-448 DIENDEEI
+448 ENDEEV
-456 ESKKENDLSKIPAGE
+456 EEKKENNLSKIPGGE
-471 YQVEVDQ
+471 YQIKIND

-483 EEKETIAKRPYTEA
+483 EEKETTAKKPYTEA

-550 FLTRKEEKIV
+550 FLTRKEEKII
-560 STELAQEYLK
+560 STELAKEYLK

-596 AKVEDLTLSVLE
+596 AKLEDLTLSVLE
-608 DVKMIINSEHKTIS
+608 DVKTIINSEHKTIS
-622 SQFSK
+622 SEFSTL
-627 EKQEKEII
+627 KQEKEII
-635 GICPKCGKIIYEGEK
+635 GVCPKCGEPIYEGEK
-650 NFYCSGYKSGC
+650 NFYCNGYKSGC

-685 TLLNKGKILITGL
+685 TLLNKGTILITGL

-713 VIDKY
+713 INDKY

>member
-1 MTHVSHTFNRWEGK
+1 

-69 PSLKKWTLESLP
+69 PSLKKWNLESLP

-106 HLNQVTEIIHAGDA
+106 HSNQVTEIIHAGDA

-141 KRLMVNDNS
+141 KRLMVNDNT
-150 LGGVQKAFSKIDDN
+150 LGGVQKAFSKIEDN
-164 SKYIS
+164 SKYTA
-169 LGKSAEARAIADMV
+169 LGKSAEARAIADMI
-183 VGFSLSRY
+183 VGFSLSRF

-200 SVGRVQTP
+200 SIGRVQTP

-225 EKYYNLH
+225 EKYYNLY
-232 LKININNIDID
+232 LKTNINDIDID
-243 LKYYT
+243 LRYSS
-248 KEKTTDK
+248 KERIMDK
-255 SIHEEFIN
+255 FIYEEFIN
-263 KIENRSS
+263 NVGDKTS
-270 NLVVTKKE
+270 NLLITKKE
-278 SYRATPLPYNLSD
+278 NYRATPLPYNLSD

-339 PELIPVVAQKL
+339 PKLIPLVAEKL
-350 NFTATFN
+350 NFTATFD

-362 KCFNDKYVT
+362 RCFNDKYVT
-371 AHHGIIPTGSGNFD
+371 AHHGIIPTGAGDF
-385 EFSQEE
+385 EQFSQEE

-397 IAERYFI
+397 IAERYLI

-410 KVEKTEARTE
+410 KIEKTEAKVE
-420 IEEVIFKKSSTKI
+420 INEAIFKKSSIKI
-433 LELGYTKYFKVLDDE
+433 LEPGYTKYFKVLEDDN
-448 DIENDEEI
+448 ENDEEV
-456 ESKKENDLSKIPAGE
+456 EEKKENNLSKILGGE
-471 YQVEVDQ
+471 YQIKIND

-483 EEKETIAKRPYTEA
+483 EEKETTAKKPYTEA

-550 FLTRKEEKIV
+550 FLTRKEEKII
-560 STELAQEYLK
+560 STELAKEYLK

-596 AKVEDLTLSVLE
+596 AKLEDLTLSVLE
-608 DVKMIINSEHKTIS
+608 DVKTIINSEHKTIS
-622 SQFSK
+622 SEFSTL
-627 EKQEKEII
+627 KQEKEII
-635 GICPKCGKIIYEGEK
+635 GVCPKCGEPIYEGEK
-650 NFYCSGYKSGC
+650 NFYCNGYKSGC

-685 TLLNKGKILITGL
+685 TLLNKGTILITGL

-713 VIDKY
+713 INDKY

>member
-1 MTHVSHTFNRWEGK
+1 

-81 IYFPKWDKK
+81 IYFSKWDKK

>member
-1 MTHVSHTFNRWEGK
+1 

-40 NGNSITVGDYI
+40 KGNSITVGDYI

-56 GHILTHKEPEEID
+56 GHILVHKEPEEID

-106 HLNQVTEIIHAGDA
+106 HSNQVTEIIHAGDG
-120 DSEGQYLVDELLE
+120 DSEGQYLVDEVLE

-141 KRLMVNDNS
+141 KRLIVNDNT
-150 LGGVQKAFSKIDDN
+150 LGGVKKAFSKIDDN
-164 SKYIS
+164 SNYIP
-169 LGKSAEARAIADMV
+169 LGKSAEARAIADMI

-208 TMALV
+208 TMTLV

-232 LKININNIDID
+232 LKTNINNIDID

-263 KIENRSS
+263 KIENRTS

-296 AILFKYSAKKTM
+296 ATLFKYSAKKTM
-308 DITQNLRDKYK
+308 DITQSLRDKHK

-350 NFTATFN
+350 NFTVTFN

-410 KVEKTEARTE
+410 KVEKTEAKTE
-420 IEEVIFKKSSTKI
+420 IEEIIFKKSSIKI
-433 LELGYTKYFKVLDDE
+433 LEPGYTKYFKVLDDE
-448 DIENDEEI
+448 DNENEEEI
-456 ESKKENDLSKIPAGE
+456 DNKKENDLSKIPAGE
-471 YQVEVDQ
+471 YQIEVSQ

-483 EEKETIAKRPYTEA
+483 EEKETVAKKPYTEA

-560 STELAQEYLK
+560 STELAKEYLK

-577 TPDSTALWWSIQ
+577 TPDVTALWWSIQ

-608 DVKMIINSEHKTIS
+608 DVKSIINSEHKTIS
-622 SQFSK
+622 SEFSRQ
-627 EKQEKEII
+627 KQEKEVI
-635 GICPKCGKIIYEGEK
+635 GKCPKCGNPIYEGEK
-650 NFYCSGYKSGC
+650 NFYCSGYKAGC

-713 VIDKY
+713 ISDKY

>member
-1 MTHVSHTFNRWEGK
+1 

-56 GHILTHKEPEEID
+56 GHILTHKEPEEVD

-90 PLPNK
+90 PLSNK
-95 IELFNSVKELM
+95 IELFNTVKELICS
-106 HLNQVTEIIHAGDA
+106 NQVIEIIHAGDA
-120 DSEGQYLVDELLE
+120 DSEGQYLVDEVLE

-141 KRLMVNDNS
+141 KRLMVNDNT
-150 LGGVQKAFSKIDDN
+150 LGGVQKAFSKIEDN

-169 LGKSAEARAIADMV
+169 LGKSAEARAVADMI

-200 SVGRVQTP
+200 SIGRVQTP

-232 LKININNIDID
+232 LKTNINNIDID

-263 KIENRSS
+263 KIENRTS

-296 AILFKYSAKKTM
+296 ATLFKYSAKKTM
-308 DITQNLRDKYK
+308 DITQSLRDKHK

-350 NFTATFN
+350 NFTVTFN

-410 KVEKTEARTE
+410 KVEKTEAKTE
-420 IEEVIFKKSSTKI
+420 IEEIIFKKSSIKI
-433 LELGYTKYFKVLDDE
+433 LEPGYTKYFKVLDDE
-448 DIENDEEI
+448 DNENEEEI
-456 ESKKENDLSKIPAGE
+456 DNKKENDLSKIPAGE
-471 YQVEVDQ
+471 YQIEVSQ

-483 EEKETIAKRPYTEA
+483 EEKETVAKKPYTEA

-560 STELAQEYLK
+560 STELAKEYLK

-596 AKVEDLTLSVLE
+596 AKIEDLTLSVLE
-608 DVKMIINSEHKTIS
+608 DVKTIINSEHKTIS
-622 SQFSK
+622 SEFSRQ
-627 EKQEKEII
+627 KQEKETI
-635 GICPKCGKIIYEGEK
+635 GVCPKCGSPIYEGEK
-650 NFYCSGYKSGC
+650 NFYCSGYKTGC

-713 VIDKY
+713 VSDKY

>member
-1 MTHVSHTFNRWEGK
+1 

-26 AEAIVAAIPGDKKY
+26 AEAIVAAIPGEKKY
-40 NGNSITVGDYI
+40 NGSSIIIGDYI
-51 TCWIY
+51 ACWIY

-69 PSLKKWTLESLP
+69 PSLKKWKLDTLP
-81 IYFPKWDKK
+81 IYFSKWDKK
-90 PLPNK
+90 ILPYRK
-95 IELFNSVKELM
+95 DLFNTVKDLIHSNEI
-106 HLNQVTEIIHAGDA
+106 TEIIHAGDA

-141 KRLMVNDNS
+141 KRLMVNDNT
-150 LGGVQKAFSKIDDN
+150 LGGVQKAFSKIEDN
-164 SKYIS
+164 SKYTA
-169 LGKSAEARAIADMV
+169 LGKSAEARAIADMI
-183 VGFSLSRY
+183 VGFSLSRF

-200 SVGRVQTP
+200 SIGRVQTP

-225 EKYYNLH
+225 EKYYNLY
-232 LKININNIDID
+232 LKTNINDIDID
-243 LKYYT
+243 LRYSS
-248 KEKTTDK
+248 KERIMDK
-255 SIHEEFIN
+255 SIYEEFIN
-263 KIENRSS
+263 NVGDKTS
-270 NLVVTKKE
+270 NLLITKKE
-278 SYRATPLPYNLSD
+278 NYRTTPLPYNLSD

-296 AILFKYSAKKTM
+296 ATLFKYSAKKTM

-331 SEEHFKEA
+331 SDEHFKEA
-339 PELIPVVAQKL
+339 PKLIPLVAEKL
-350 NFTATFN
+350 NFTATFD

-362 KCFNDKYVT
+362 RCFNDKYVT
-371 AHHGIIPTGSGNFD
+371 AHHGIIPTGAGDF
-385 EFSQEE
+385 EQFSQEE

-397 IAERYFI
+397 IAERYLI

-410 KVEKTEARTE
+410 KIEKTEAKVE
-420 IEEVIFKKSSTKI
+420 INEAIFKKSSIKI
-433 LELGYTKYFKVLDDE
+433 LEPGYTKYFKVLEDDN
-448 DIENDEEI
+448 ENDEEV
-456 ESKKENDLSKIPAGE
+456 EEKKENNLSKIPGGE
-471 YQVEVDQ
+471 YQIKIND

-483 EEKETIAKRPYTEA
+483 EEKETTAKKPYTEA

-550 FLTRKEEKIV
+550 FLTRKEEKII
-560 STELAQEYLK
+560 STELAKEYLK

-596 AKVEDLTLSVLE
+596 AKLEDLTLSVLE
-608 DVKMIINSEHKTIS
+608 DVKTIINSEHKTIS
-622 SQFSK
+622 SEFSTL
-627 EKQEKEII
+627 KQEKEII
-635 GICPKCGKIIYEGEK
+635 GVCPKCGEPIYEGEK
-650 NFYCSGYKSGC
+650 NFYCNGYKSGC

-685 TLLNKGKILITGL
+685 TLLNKGTILITGL

-713 VIDKY
+713 INDKY

>member
-1 MTHVSHTFNRWEGK
+1 

-26 AEAIVAAIPGDKKY
+26 AEAIVAAIPGEKKY
-40 NGNSITVGDYI
+40 NGSSIIIGDYI
-51 TCWIY
+51 ACWIY

-69 PSLKKWTLESLP
+69 PSLKKWKLDTLP
-81 IYFPKWDKK
+81 IYFSKWDKK
-90 PLPNK
+90 ILPYRK
-95 IELFNSVKELM
+95 DLFNTVKDLIHSNEI
-106 HLNQVTEIIHAGDA
+106 TEIIHAGDA

-141 KRLMVNDNS
+141 KRLMVNDNT
-150 LGGVQKAFSKIDDN
+150 LGGVQKAFSKIEDN
-164 SKYIS
+164 SKYTA
-169 LGKSAEARAIADMV
+169 LGKSAEARAIADMI
-183 VGFSLSRY
+183 VGFSLSRF

-200 SVGRVQTP
+200 SIGRVQTP

-225 EKYYNLH
+225 EKYYNLY
-232 LKININNIDID
+232 LKTNINDIDID
-243 LKYYT
+243 LRYSS
-248 KEKTTDK
+248 KERIIDK
-255 SIHEEFIN
+255 SIYEEFIN
-263 KIENRSS
+263 NVGDKTS
-270 NLVVTKKE
+270 NLLITKKE
-278 SYRATPLPYNLSD
+278 NYRATPLPYNLSD

-296 AILFKYSAKKTM
+296 ATLFKYSAKKTM

-339 PELIPVVAQKL
+339 PKLIPLVAEKL
-350 NFTATFN
+350 NFTATFD

-362 KCFNDKYVT
+362 RCFNDKYVT
-371 AHHGIIPTGSGNFD
+371 AHHGIIPTGAGDF
-385 EFSQEE
+385 EQFSQEE

-397 IAERYFI
+397 IAERYLI

-410 KVEKTEARTE
+410 KIEKTEVKVE
-420 IEEVIFKKSSTKI
+420 INEAIFKKSSIKI
-433 LELGYTKYFKVLDDE
+433 LEPGYTKYFKVLEDDN
-448 DIENDEEI
+448 ENDEEI
-456 ESKKENDLSKIPAGE
+456 EEKKENNLSKIPGGE
-471 YQVEVDQ
+471 YQIKIND

-483 EEKETIAKRPYTEA
+483 EEKETTAKKPYTEA

-550 FLTRKEEKIV
+550 FLTRKEEKII
-560 STELAQEYLK
+560 STELAKEYLK

-596 AKVEDLTLSVLE
+596 AKLEDLTLSVLE
-608 DVKMIINSEHKTIS
+608 DVKTIINSEHKTIS
-622 SQFSK
+622 SEFSTL
-627 EKQEKEII
+627 KQEKEII
-635 GICPKCGKIIYEGEK
+635 GVCPKCGEPIYEGEK
-650 NFYCSGYKSGC
+650 NFYCNGYKSGC

-673 QKEVTITKQDAK
+673 QKEVIITKQDAK
-685 TLLNKGKILITGL
+685 TLLNKGTILITGL

-713 VIDKY
+713 INDKY

>member
-1 MTHVSHTFNRWEGK
+1 

-40 NGNSITVGDYI
+40 NGNSIIVGDYI

-56 GHILTHKEPEEID
+56 GHVLAYKEPEEID

-81 IYFPKWDKK
+81 IYFSKWDKK
-90 PLPNK
+90 PLPQK
-95 IELFNSVKELM
+95 IELFNTVKELI
-106 HLNQVTEIIHAGDA
+106 HSNQVTEIIHAGDG
-120 DSEGQYLVDELLE
+120 DSEGQYLVDEVLE

-141 KRLMVNDNS
+141 KRLIINDNT
-150 LGGVQKAFSKIDDN
+150 LGGVKKAFSKIDDN
-164 SKYIS
+164 SKYIPI
-169 LGKSAEARAIADMV
+169 GKSAEARAIADMI
-183 VGFSLSRY
+183 VGFSLSRF
-191 YSIINNAKL
+191 YSILNNAKL
-200 SVGRVQTP
+200 SIGRVQTP

-225 EKYYNLH
+225 EKYYNLQ
-232 LKININNIDID
+232 LKTNVNNLDID
-243 LKYYT
+243 LKYYA
-248 KEKTTDK
+248 KERVTDK
-255 SIHEEFIN
+255 SIYEELIN
-263 KIENRSS
+263 KIGDKVSK
-270 NLVVTKKE
+270 LTVTKKE
-278 SYRATPLPYNLSD
+278 NYKATPLPYNLSD

-296 AILFKYSAKKTM
+296 ATLFKYSAKKTM
-308 DITQNLRDKYK
+308 DITQSLRDKYK

-339 PELIPVVAQKL
+339 PNLIPIVAQKL
-350 NFTATFN
+350 NFVANFN
-357 FNEKS
+357 FTEKS
-362 KCFNDKYVT
+362 NCFNDKYVT
-371 AHHGIIPTGSGNFD
+371 AHHGIIPTESGNFE
-385 EFSQEE
+385 EFSEDE

-404 QFLEKV
+404 QFLEKI
-410 KVEKTEARTE
+410 KVEKTEAKTE
-420 IEEVIFKKSSTKI
+420 IEENIFKKSSTKI
-433 LELGYTKYFKVLDDE
+433 LEPGYTKYFKVLDNEDE
-448 DIENDEEI
+448 KEEEI
-456 ESKKENDLSKIPAGE
+456 EEKIENSLSEIPAGE
-471 YQVEVDQ
+471 YQIEVSQ
-478 SNFFI
+478 TNFFI
-483 EEKETIAKRPYTEA
+483 EEKETVAKKPYTEA
-497 TLIKDLNNI
+497 TLIRDLNNI
-506 AKYVKDPEIREL
+506 AKYVIDPEIREL

-560 STELAQEYLK
+560 STELAKEYLK
-570 ILPESLK
+570 ILPDSLK

-596 AKVEDLTLSVLE
+596 ARIEDLTLSVLE
-608 DVKMIINSEHKTIS
+608 DVKTIINSEYKTIS
-622 SQFSK
+622 SEFSRQ
-627 EKQEKEII
+627 KQEKETI
-635 GICPKCGKIIYEGEK
+635 GVCPKCGSPIYEGEK

-661 DFKLWKKIKVFN
+661 DFKLWKKTKVFN

-713 VIDKY
+713 VSDKY

>member
-1 MTHVSHTFNRWEGK
+1 

-26 AEAIVAAIPGDKKY
+26 AEAIVAAIPGEKKY
-40 NGNSITVGDYI
+40 NGSSIIIGDYI
-51 TCWIY
+51 ACWIY

-69 PSLKKWTLESLP
+69 PSLKKWKLDTLP
-81 IYFPKWDKK
+81 IYFSKWDKK
-90 PLPNK
+90 ILPYRK
-95 IELFNSVKELM
+95 DLFNTVKDLIHSNEI
-106 HLNQVTEIIHAGDA
+106 TEIIHAGDA

-141 KRLMVNDNS
+141 KRLMVNDNT
-150 LGGVQKAFSKIDDN
+150 LGGVQKAFSKIEDN
-164 SKYIS
+164 SKYTA
-169 LGKSAEARAIADMV
+169 LGKSAEARAIADMI
-183 VGFSLSRY
+183 VGFSLSRF

-200 SVGRVQTP
+200 SIGRVQTP

-225 EKYYNLH
+225 EKYYNLY
-232 LKININNIDID
+232 LKTNINDIDID
-243 LKYYT
+243 LRYSS
-248 KEKTTDK
+248 KERIMDK
-255 SIHEEFIN
+255 SIYEEFIN
-263 KIENRSS
+263 NVGDKTS
-270 NLVVTKKE
+270 NLLITKKE
-278 SYRATPLPYNLSD
+278 NYRATPLPYNLSD

-296 AILFKYSAKKTM
+296 ATLFKYSAKKTM

-339 PELIPVVAQKL
+339 PKLIPLVAEKL
-350 NFTATFN
+350 NFTATFD

-362 KCFNDKYVT
+362 RCFNDKYVT
-371 AHHGIIPTGSGNFD
+371 AHHGIIPTGAGDF
-385 EFSQEE
+385 EQFSQEE

-397 IAERYFI
+397 IAERYLI

-410 KVEKTEARTE
+410 KIEKTEAKVE
-420 IEEVIFKKSSTKI
+420 INEAIFKKSSIKI
-433 LELGYTKYFKVLDDE
+433 LEPGYTKYFKILEDDN
-448 DIENDEEI
+448 ENDEEI
-456 ESKKENDLSKIPAGE
+456 EEKKENNLSKIPGGE
-471 YQVEVDQ
+471 YQIKIND

-483 EEKETIAKRPYTEA
+483 EEKETTAKKPYTEA

-506 AKYVKDPEIREL
+506 AKYVKDSEIREL

-550 FLTRKEEKIV
+550 FLTRKEEKIL

-596 AKVEDLTLSVLE
+596 AKLEDLTLSVLE
-608 DVKMIINSEHKTIS
+608 DVKTIINSEHKTIS
-622 SQFSK
+622 SEFSTVKK
-627 EKQEKEII
+627 EKEVI
-635 GICPKCGKIIYEGEK
+635 GVCPKCGEPIYEGEK
-650 NFYCSGYKSGC
+650 NFYCNGYKSGC

-673 QKEVTITKQDAK
+673 QKEVIITKQDAK
-685 TLLNKGKILITGL
+685 TLLNKGTILITGL

-713 VIDKY
+713 INDKY

>member
-1 MTHVSHTFNRWEGK
+1 

-56 GHILTHKEPEEID
+56 GHILTHKEPEEVD

-90 PLPNK
+90 PLLNK
-95 IELFNSVKELM
+95 IELFNTVKELICS
-106 HLNQVTEIIHAGDA
+106 NQVTEIIHAGDA
-120 DSEGQYLVDELLE
+120 DSEGQYLVDEVLE

-141 KRLMVNDNS
+141 KRLMINDNT
-150 LGGVQKAFSKIDDN
+150 LGGVKKAFSKIEDN

-169 LGKSAEARAIADMV
+169 LGKSAEARAIADMI
-183 VGFSLSRY
+183 VGFSLSRF
-191 YSIINNAKL
+191 YSILNNAKL

-225 EKYYNLH
+225 EKYYNLY
-232 LKININNIDID
+232 LKTNINNIDID
-243 LKYYT
+243 LKYYI
-248 KEKTTDK
+248 KERITDK
-255 SIHEEFIN
+255 SIYEELIN
-263 KIENRSS
+263 KIGNKTS

-278 SYRATPLPYNLSD
+278 NYRATPLPYNLSD

-296 AILFKYSAKKTM
+296 ATLFKYSAKKTM
-308 DITQNLRDKYK
+308 DITQNLRDKHK

-339 PELIPVVAQKL
+339 PNLVPIVAQKL
-350 NFTATFN
+350 NFIATFN
-357 FNEKS
+357 FTEKS
-362 KCFNDKYVT
+362 RCFNDKYVT
-371 AHHGIIPTGSGNFD
+371 AHHGIIPTGAGNFED
-385 EFSQEE
+385 FSEEE

-410 KVEKTEARTE
+410 KVENTEAKTE
-420 IEEVIFKKSSTKI
+420 IEEIISKKSSIRI
-433 LELGYTKYFKVLDDE
+433 LEPGYTKYFKVLDDE
-448 DIENDEEI
+448 DDENEGEIEAKIEN
-456 ESKKENDLSKIPAGE
+456 NLSKIPTGE
-471 YQVEVDQ
+471 YQIEVGQ
-478 SNFFI
+478 ANFFI
-483 EEKETIAKRPYTEA
+483 EEKETTAKKPYTEA

-518 LKSKDKDKKDVNGSI
+518 LKSKDKDRKDVNGSI
-533 GTTAT
+533 GTVAT

-550 FLTRKEEKIV
+550 FLARKEEKIV
-560 STELAQEYLK
+560 STELAKEYLK

-577 TPDSTALWWSIQ
+577 TPDVTALWWSIQ

-608 DVKMIINSEHKTIS
+608 DVKGIINSDHKTIS
-622 SQFSK
+622 SEFSRQ
-627 EKQEKEII
+627 KQEKEVI
-635 GICPKCGKIIYEGEK
+635 GKCPKCGNPIYEGEK

-661 DFKLWKKIKVFN
+661 DFKLWKKIKIFN
-673 QKEVTITKQDAK
+673 QKEVTITKQNAK
-685 TLLNKGKILITGL
+685 TLLNKGAILITGL
-698 TNKAGKKYKANFKLE
+698 TNKTGKKYKANFKLE
-713 VIDKY
+713 VNDKY
-718 VNLSLDSFVN
+718 VNLSLVSFVN